1 MADLEVTLGARNE
14 ASDVLR
20 KFQQDIQ
27 QTSQNIQFSFK
38 GLTQLATVTA
48 AVVGAV
54 KAGEAIASFASSS
67 IDAFDQVN
75 KSAIKLAET
84 LSVLPSGVNVSSD
97 QLTKLAADL
106 ERVTNV
112 DQSQIVNQM
121 AGAARRGADPKQLD
135 EMAEAAIGLSRV
147 FDRDLATAMRFV
159 EQATQGNFEAFR
171 GLIPG
176 IDALATEDEKL
187 AAVSKLAQAGLE
199 NKAQAARSA
208 LESSEALTVA
218 MKQLYQTVGALIVP
232 IRDVVYKGFIL
243 ISDFIVGTI
252 NPDLETFDDLVTRI
266 TETVSGLADMMLT
279 GFVSAFTFAETVV
292 TNFSTSVGIA
302 VDYISLR
309 VTTMVEN
316 VKYSFSTLAT
326 QIQAIATQPG
336 RLIGIGVAEVTDR
349 IVGLGEVGQKLR
361 DEAKAAFL
369 ESITVPERQL
379 TDTEK
384 RLAESLN
391 TRIDAFVGDYTAK
404 LQQRL
409 ETINKDFKIPFDV
422 NLGFNQRQQQQ
433 PAAQNIFRELQAF
446 ESRVMTRGAGQDPVD
461 RIAENSEKTAKNTE
475 QMLKAQGETNRILG
489 VNVSPGDA
497 QFVEIR

>member
-1 MADLEVTLGARNE
+1 
-14 ASDVLR
+14 
-20 KFQQDIQ
+20 
-27 QTSQNIQFSFK
+27 
-38 GLTQLATVTA
+38 
-48 AVVGAV
+48 
-54 KAGEAIASFASSS
+54 
-67 IDAFDQVN
+67 
-75 KSAIKLAET
+75 
-84 LSVLPSGVNVSSD
+84 
-97 QLTKLAADL
+97 
-106 ERVTNV
+106 
-112 DQSQIVNQM
+112 
-121 AGAARRGADPKQLD
+121 
-135 EMAEAAIGLSRV
+135 
-147 FDRDLATAMRFV
+147 MRLV

-187 AAVSKLAQAGLE
+187 AAVSRLAQTGLE

-252 NPDLETFDDLVTRI
+252 NPDLETFDDLVRRI

-279 GFVSAFTFAETVV
+279 GFVSAFTFAETVIM
-292 TNFSTSVGIA
+292 NFSTSVGIA

-309 VTTMVEN
+309 VTTMVED

-336 RLIGIGVAEVTDR
+336 RLIGLGVAEVTDR

-361 DEAKAAFL
+361 DEAKAAFI

-391 TRIDAFVGDYTAK
+391 TRIDSFVSDYTAK

-409 ETINKDFKIPFDV
+409 ESINKDFKIPFDV

-433 PAAQNIFRELQAF
+433 PSAQNIFRELQAF

-475 QMLKAQGETNRILG
+475 EMLRAQGETNRILG

-497 QFVEIR
+497 KFVEIR